1 MATERPGSAEL
12 RLTRLID
19 APREVV
25 FEVWTRPEHLVE
37 WWGPAGFSL
46 PSCELD
52 FRAGGAFRYQM
63 RGPAGEDHWLRGV
76 FREIVE
82 PERIAFTFAWGDA
95 ERATGP
101 VTLVMVSFEAHHDKT
116 RVVLHQTGLESES
129 SARAHEGGWSTQ
141 LVRLA
146 EFAAAR
152 WAARDSLQP
161 SRPIATKG
169 ANS

>member
-1 MATERPGSAEL
+1 MGAEPSRGAEL

-52 FRAGGAFRYQM
+52 FRVGGAFCYRM
-63 RGPAGEDHWLRGV
+63 RNPDGGDHWLRGV
-76 FREIVE
+76 FQDIVE
-82 PERIAFTFAWGDA
+82 PERLAFTFAWGDP

-101 VTLVMVSFEAHHDKT
+101 VMLVTVSFEAHGEKT
-116 RVVLHQTGLESES
+116 RLTLHQTGLESDS
-129 SARAHEGGWSTQ
+129 AARAHEHGWSSQ
-141 LVRLA
+141 LDRLA
-146 EFAAAR
+146 AFAPELCKKIPPL
-152 WAARDSLQP
+152 LQ
-161 SRPIATKG
+161 RTRTKG
-169 ANS
+169 TPP

>member
-1 MATERPGSAEL
+1 MATEPPASAAV
-12 RLTRLID
+12 RLTRLIE

-46 PSCELD
+46 PGCELD
-52 FRAGGAFRYQM
+52 FRVGGAFCYRM
-63 RGPAGEDHWLRGV
+63 HNPADGDHWLRGV

-101 VTLVMVSFEAHHDKT
+101 VMLVTVTFEDRSGKT
-116 RVVLHQTGLESES
+116 RLTLHQAGLESES
-129 SARAHEGGWSTQ
+129 AARAHESGWSSQ
-141 LVRLA
+141 LDRLA
-146 EFAAAR
+146 PFAAGIWRAR
-152 WAARDSLQP
+152 AQAGRRSPGYNQ
-161 SRPIATKG
+161 SE
-169 ANS
+169 